1 MNSYK
6 LVKADDGIVWVSIQ
20 PLMYDVKNT
29 LDKLQKV
36 DTDKL
41 NNFDKEVMDF
51 NMIGLRAVYSFL
63 DSLVQEN
70 KLNEN
75 TDRQTR
81 H

>member
-75 TDRQTR
+75 TDRPTK

>member
-75 TDRQTR
+75 TSRPTK

>member
-29 LDKLQKV
+29 LDKLQKL
-36 DTDKL
+36 DTDNL